1 MLQGNGADVAQH
13 CIPPVSQPRMSLTL
27 RCMAPNHAAR
37 VAAEVRNFGSSTLS
51 ELGSILGVTVL
62 GQTALVS
69 N

>member
-1 MLQGNGADVAQH
+1 VLQGNGADVAQH

-51 ELGSILGVTVL
+51 ELGLILGVTVL
-62 GQTALVS
+62 